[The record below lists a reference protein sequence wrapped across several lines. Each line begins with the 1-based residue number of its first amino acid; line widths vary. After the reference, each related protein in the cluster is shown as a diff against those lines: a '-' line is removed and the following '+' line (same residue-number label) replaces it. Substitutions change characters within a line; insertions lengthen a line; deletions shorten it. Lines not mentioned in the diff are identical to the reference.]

1 VAVRAAA
8 RGKAVK
14 WLLVS
19 DTHSNL
25 EALEAVLADADFD
38 RLAFLGD
45 AVDYGPDPEPV
56 VDILKEA
63 AGPGGVLVQGNHDQ
77 GVATPEE
84 EFDPGWWSPVATD
97 TMRYSRSRLRKDQV
111 GFLAALPPTAKLD
124 FGAGGR
130 ALLCHGSPQS
140 NREYLWPDLP
150 EKTLKALLDDTA
162 QAFDYLLVGHS
173 HLQFARSLPNLTIV
187 NPGSVGQPRDGNP
200 QAAYAIMDTGE
211 GALSFHRVDYAI
223 EKTTHKIRERAMPHA
238 ERLVRIL
245 RSGGG

>member
-1 VAVRAAA
+1 M
-8 RGKAVK
+8 K
-14 WLLVS
+14 WLLIS

-38 RLAFLGD
+38 RVAFLGD
-45 AVDYGPDPEPV
+45 AVDYGPDPEAA
-56 VDILKEA
+56 VDMLKEA
-63 AGPGGVLVQGNHDQ
+63 AGPSGVLVQGNHDE

-84 EFDPGWWSPVATD
+84 EFDSAWWSPVATD
-97 TMRYSRSRLRKDQV
+97 TMRYSRARLRSEQV
-111 GFLAALPPTAKLD
+111 GFLAALPPTAELD

-130 ALLCHGSPQS
+130 ALLCHGAPQN

-150 EKTLKALLDDTA
+150 DKPLKALLDLPTR
-162 QAFDYLLVGHS
+162 AFDYLLVGHS
-173 HLQFARSLPNLTIV
+173 HLQFARRLTNLTIV

-200 QAAYAIMDTGE
+200 QAAYAVMNTDE
-211 GALSFHRVDYAI
+211 GALSFHRVEYAI